1 MEITSAILDQMNAN
15 SLYQTLGI
23 QIESAEDGK
32 AQSRLIPQAA
42 VCWPFPAQPH
52 GGVLF
57 TLIDTTMAWA
67 VWSLLE
73 SGYNCTTINIDIHY
87 MKPAEGKIFRCA
99 AWSTHK
105 TRRSSF
111 VRADIRDAKGELLV
125 MGQGTFRIIPV
136 DLLKSPPHLV
146 S

>member
-1 MEITSAILDQMNAN
+1 MEITTTILDQMNAN

-23 QIESAEDGK
+23 QIESAKDGK
-32 AQSRLIPQAA
+32 AQSRLIPQPAI
-42 VCWPFPAQPH
+42 CWPFPAQPH

-67 VWSLLE
+67 VWSQLD

-87 MKPAEGKIFRCA
+87 LKPAKSDIFLCS

-105 TRRSSF
+105 TKRSSF
-111 VRADIRDAKGELLV
+111 VRADIHNIRGELLV

-136 DLLKSPPHLV
+136 DLLK
-146 S
+146 

>member
-1 MEITSAILDQMNAN
+1 MDITAAILDQMNAN

-23 QIESAEDGK
+23 QIDSAANGK
-32 AQSRLIPQAA
+32 AQSRLIPDPA
-42 VCWPFPAQPH
+42 VCWPFPDQPH

-67 VWSLLE
+67 VWSQLDP
-73 SGYNCTTINIDIHY
+73 GYNCTTINIDIHY
-87 MKPAEGKIFRCA
+87 LKPAHSKVFVCS

-105 TRRSSF
+105 TGRSSF
-111 VRADIRDAKGELLV
+111 VRADIHNAEGEHLV

-136 DLLKSPPHLV
+136 DLLK
-146 S
+146 